1 MSRIRLMCLHLTL
14 HLTRYLHLTMHL
26 TELDKIEL
34 EFFALPL
41 EEQRL
46 TFRKLMMASLELRD
60 SVLSSVGPEKSTTP
74 TNGNT

>member
-1 MSRIRLMCLHLTL
+1 
-14 HLTRYLHLTMHL
+14 MHL

-74 TNGNT
+74 TNGST